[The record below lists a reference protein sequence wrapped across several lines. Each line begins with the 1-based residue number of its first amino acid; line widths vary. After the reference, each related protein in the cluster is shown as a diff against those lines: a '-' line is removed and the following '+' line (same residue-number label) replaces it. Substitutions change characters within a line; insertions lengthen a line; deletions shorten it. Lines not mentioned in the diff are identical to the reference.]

1 MEEKMG
7 GTYSMYGGEDKC
19 IQTFGGEICRDEST
33 SNT

>member
-1 MEEKMG
+1 MG